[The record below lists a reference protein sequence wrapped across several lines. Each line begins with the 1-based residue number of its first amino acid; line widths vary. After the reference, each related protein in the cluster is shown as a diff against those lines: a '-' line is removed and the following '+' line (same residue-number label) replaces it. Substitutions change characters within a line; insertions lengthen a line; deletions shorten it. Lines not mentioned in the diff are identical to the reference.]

1 MTEFTE
7 VADGVFV
14 LVYPY
19 LRVNCTLITG
29 ETGALLVD
37 TLSTSAQ
44 ARELHEA
51 VLKVTTKPLGI
62 VNTHFHFDHCFGNAT
77 LAGPATPIWGHR
89 ECARELRENG
99 PQWQRTW
106 EQELLAGDE
115 RTARE
120 VGQVALRPPNTEV
133 GREDL
138 IDIGGRLVNVSW
150 HGRGHTAGDLVVHVD
165 DVLVAGDLVEEG
177 APPGFGDSYPLD
189 WPETLLAVAQTA
201 GPDTVVVPG
210 HGEIVDAEFLTIA
223 QSELAALDWLIREA
237 HRDGGDVAK
246 VAAASSLSR
255 WGAAGL
261 HEAELAV
268 RRGYAQLDA
277 ATPNT
282 LG

>member
-1 MTEFTE
+1 MTGFTE
-7 VADGVFV
+7 IADGVFV
-14 LVYPY
+14 LVYPF
-19 LRVNCTLITG
+19 LRVNCTLIRG

-37 TLSTSAQ
+37 TLSTGSQ

-51 VLKVTTKPLGI
+51 VLAVTTKPLGI

-77 LAGPATPIWGHR
+77 LAGPATPIWGHP

-99 PQWQRTW
+99 RAWQRAW
-106 EQELLAGDE
+106 EQELLAEDE
-115 RTARE
+115 PTARE
-120 VGQVALRPPNTEV
+120 LGLTAIKPPNTEV

-138 IDIGGRLVNVSW
+138 IDIGGRLVKVSW
-150 HGRGHTAGDLVVHVD
+150 HGRGHTAGDLVVRVD

-177 APPGFGDSYPLD
+177 APPGFADAFPLD
-189 WPETLLAVAQTA
+189 WPETVRALAQSA

-210 HGEIVDAEFLTIA
+210 HGELVDAEFLTIA
-223 QSELAALDWLIREA
+223 HDELAALDWLIREA

-246 VAAASSLSR
+246 VAAASSLCR
-255 WGAAGL
+255 WGEAGQR
-261 HEAELAV
+261 EAEHAV

-282 LG
+282 LS

>member
-7 VADGVFV
+7 IADGVFV

-37 TLSTSAQ
+37 TLSTESQ
-44 ARELHEA
+44 ARELQEA
-51 VLKVTTKPLGI
+51 VLRVTTKPLGI

-89 ECARELRENG
+89 ECIRELREHG
-99 PQWQRTW
+99 REWQRSW
-106 EQELLAGDE
+106 EQELLADDE
-115 RTARE
+115 RIARDL
-120 VGQVALRPPNTEV
+120 GRVALRVPDSAVE
-133 GREDL
+133 REDL
-138 IDIGGRLVNVSW
+138 IDIGGRLVRLSW
-150 HGRGHTAGDLVVHVD
+150 HGRGHTAGDLVVRVD

-177 APPGFGDSYPLD
+177 APPGFADSYPLD
-189 WPETLLAVAQTA
+189 WPETLLALSRTV

-210 HGEIVDAEFLTIA
+210 HGEPVDAEFLTIA
-223 QSELAALDWLIREA
+223 RDELAALDWLIREA
-237 HRDGGDVAK
+237 HGDSGDVVK
-246 VAAASSLSR
+246 VAATSSLAR
-255 WGAAGL
+255 WGEAGL
-261 HEAELAV
+261 REAEHAV

-282 LG
+282 IG

>member
-1 MTEFTE
+1 MSEFTE
-7 VADGVFV
+7 IADGVFV

-37 TLSTSAQ
+37 TLSTDAQ

-77 LAGPATPIWGHR
+77 LAGLATPIWGHR

-99 PQWQRTW
+99 REWQRTW
-106 EQELLAGDE
+106 SQDLLREDE
-115 RTARE
+115 RVALE
-120 VGQVALRPPNTEV
+120 VGRVLVRPPTTEV
-133 GREDL
+133 AREDL
-138 IDIGGRLVNVSW
+138 IDIGGRSVHVAW
-150 HGRGHTAGDLVVHVD
+150 HGRGHTAGDLVVRVD

-177 APPGFGDSYPLD
+177 APPGFGDSFPLD
-189 WPETLLAVAQTA
+189 WPETLLALTRTV

-210 HGEIVDAEFLTIA
+210 HGQLVDAEFLTIA
-223 QSELAALDWLIREA
+223 HAELAALDWLIREA
-237 HRDGGDVAK
+237 HGDGGDVAK
-246 VAAASSLSR
+246 VAAASSLAR
-255 WGAAGL
+255 WGPAGL
-261 HEAELAV
+261 AEAELAV
-268 RRGYAQLDA
+268 RRGYTQLDA

-282 LG
+282 LS